1 MRHSPSFLPKEKER
15 KFFSH
20 WADCAMKVIS
30 FWVLKVKRDTNG
42 LSLTRS
48 VPLVKKTRAI
58 LSTNQ
63 WLGQWRFPALFHFEF
78 SLAPNGFFLCSNL
91 ESWVFKL
98 TFCDIHAKRVS
109 NGPLQLLWSK
119 STGRKPRGI
128 SEPTNTAGLVVLV
141 SPVAIA
147 GRYFGSTGE

>member
-1 MRHSPSFLPKEKER
+1 MS
-15 KFFSH
+15 
-20 WADCAMKVIS
+20 KVILDCS
-30 FWVLKVKRDTNG
+30 DFALP
-42 LSLTRS
+42 SS
-48 VPLVKKTRAI
+48 VIGSENSRHPLDQSVTWAMAVSRA
-58 LSTNQ
+58 
-63 WLGQWRFPALFHFEF
+63 F
-78 SLAPNGFFLCSNL
+78 SLRVLIGSQWFFPLR
-91 ESWVFKL
+91 
-98 TFCDIHAKRVS
+98 FCDIHAKRVS